1 MGQKV
6 NPKGFRIGVT
16 LKWENN
22 WFLNSNF
29 FFSNFYKNL
38 NIKNLI
44 KVFLLSKSKK
54 SILVNFYIYNINS
67 YKNMIFINFYNMH
80 SNNKKKLFDN
90 YNNKDNHNKF
100 QTKTLKLNLQKK
112 NNFLTNKLI
121 KNKNLNNKLN
131 LLSFL
136 NKKYT
141 LSQKNFNL
149 KNKNINILNYNIKKD
164 SLLFFYKKNK
174 LDLLINNKK
183 FINNSLYI
191 NKSLL
196 NIKNVFNLNFLQLI
210 KKYDI
215 FYKNFKNQKT
225 NDINL
230 NFYILYFFYK
240 NFLKFNINNYLKKKN
255 LNANIFITKLIINLL
270 NKKLSDK
277 YIQFKFKD
285 KNNFITIFMINLI
298 KKNIINTIQYNKLFS
313 NNLYKLNNLIM
324 NSNTNLRYLNV
335 NSNVNKYLNYKKQ
348 YNNYISKKIIFTSKL
363 NNNLL
368 KLNNKTLSNNSLN
381 TINFNNALI
390 NIKKNKLNNYKI
402 NNNLKIKKLKYK
414 NINFNQNSFKKM
426 LNILTKFNTELYFFN
441 IKSLFNFKN
450 LLLDKSL
457 IFNIQKQKTKRY
469 FDIMNKLKKRFNKKW
484 SRIQFLGMD
493 LMNIAQYSL
502 YFKNVKLLAHL
513 ISYQLT
519 FLPKNKRQTSFLK
532 YLSKII
538 FNFKGEFKEII
549 GLKIQFKGR
558 FNKWKR
564 TKKWIAQAG
573 NLLVQSY
580 NTYIDYSCVKGLVK
594 KGIFSIRIWLQFKK
608 NSKFV
613 VKKNLMNFF
622 QYSVFKQKFK
632 NKNKKWIL

>member
-67 YKNMIFINFYNMH
+67 YKNIIFINFYNMH
-80 SNNKKKLFDN
+80 INNKKKLFDS
-90 YNNKDNHNKF
+90 YNKENKNKF
-100 QTKTLKLNLQKK
+100 QNKTLKLNLQKK
-112 NNFLTNKLI
+112 NNFLTNKLN
-121 KNKNLNNKLN
+121 KNKILNNKLN

-141 LSQKNFNL
+141 LSQKNFNFE
-149 KNKNINILNYNIKKD
+149 NKKISLLNYNIKKD

-174 LDLLINNKK
+174 LNLIVNNKK
-183 FINNSLYI
+183 YINNNLYI

-196 NIKNVFNLNFLQLI
+196 NIKNIFNLNFLQLFNNY
-210 KKYDI
+210 KVL
-215 FYKNFKNQKT
+215 YKNFENQKT
-225 NDINL
+225 SNINL
-230 NFYILYFFYK
+230 KFYILYFFYK
-240 NFLKFNINNYLKKKN
+240 NFLKFNLNNYLKKKN
-255 LNANIFITKLIINLL
+255 LNKNILIIKLIIRLL

-277 YIQFKFKD
+277 YIQFKFKE
-285 KNNFITIFMINLI
+285 KNNFITVSFINLI

-313 NNLYKLNNLIM
+313 NNLYKLDNLLL
-324 NSNTNLRYLNV
+324 NPNKNYNYLNIDY
-335 NSNVNKYLNYKKQ
+335 NINKYLNYKKQ
-348 YNNYISKKIIFTSKL
+348 YDSYISKKIIYTSKVNNNILRLNNKVLSNIALNKINFKNSLINIKKSKL
-363 NNNLL
+363 NNN
-368 KLNNKTLSNNSLN
+368 KINNSL
-381 TINFNNALI
+381 
-390 NIKKNKLNNYKI
+390 KI
-402 NNNLKIKKLKYK
+402 TKLKYK

-457 IFNIQKQKTKRY
+457 VFNIQKQKTKRY

-608 NSKFV
+608 NSKFTI
-613 VKKNLMNFF
+613 KKNLMNFF

>member
-22 WFLNSNF
+22 WFLNSNL

-67 YKNMIFINFYNMH
+67 YKNIIFINFYNMH
-80 SNNKKKLFDN
+80 TNNKKKLFDN
-90 YNNKDNHNKF
+90 YSKENYNKF
-100 QTKTLKLNLQKK
+100 QNKNLKLNFEKK
-112 NNFLTNKLI
+112 SSILNNKLSL
-121 KNKNLNNKLN
+121 NRNLNNKLS
-131 LLSFL
+131 LLSFF
-136 NKKYT
+136 NKKYI
-141 LSQKNFNL
+141 LSPKKFVFKNDN
-149 KNKNINILNYNIKKD
+149 NKVINYNLKKD
-164 SLLFFYKKNK
+164 SILFFYKKNK
-174 LDLLINNKK
+174 LNLLNSNDKYL
-183 FINNSLYI
+183 NNSLDF
-191 NKSLL
+191 NKNLL
-196 NIKNVFNLNFLQLI
+196 KLNNTFDFDLKI
-210 KKYDI
+210 SDHTYN
-215 FYKNFKNQKT
+215 NFKIQKHD
-225 NDINL
+225 NINL
-230 NFYILYFFYK
+230 KFYILHFFYK
-240 NFLKFNINNYLKKKN
+240 KFLKFNILNFLEKTSLKKDKF
-255 LNANIFITKLIINLL
+255 LIKLVILFF
-270 NKKLSDK
+270 NKKLENK
-277 YIQFKFKD
+277 FIQFKFKE
-285 KNNFITIFMINLI
+285 KNNFMMAIFVNLV
-298 KKNIINTIQYNKLFS
+298 KKSVIDNIIYQRLFS
-313 NNLYKLNNLIM
+313 NNLLKLKSLITKSNFSLNNLIVEKDL
-324 NSNTNLRYLNV
+324 T
-335 NSNVNKYLNYKKQ
+335 KYLNYKKQ
-348 YNNYISKKIIFTSKL
+348 FNNNVNQKLILTNKL
-363 NNNLL
+363 NNISFKISNKNLSNSSL
-368 KLNNKTLSNNSLN
+368 IKFNLNNYLV
-381 TINFNNALI
+381 
-390 NIKKNKLNNYKI
+390 NIKKNKLSGIKI
-402 NNNLKIKKLKYK
+402 ENNLKMKKLKYK
-414 NINFNQNSFKKM
+414 NVNFDKNSFKKI

-457 IFNIQKQKTKRY
+457 VFNLQKQKTKRY
-469 FDIMNKLKKRFNKKW
+469 FDIMNKLKKRFNRKW

-502 YFKNVKLLAHL
+502 YFKNVKLLTHL

-594 KGIFSIRIWLQFKK
+594 KGIFSVRIWLQFKK
-608 NSKFV
+608 NSKFII
-613 VKKNLMNFF
+613 KKNLINFF
-622 QYSVFKQKFK
+622 QYSIFKQKFM

>member
-67 YKNMIFINFYNMH
+67 YKNIIFINFYNMH
-80 SNNKKKLFDN
+80 INNKKKLFDS
-90 YNNKDNHNKF
+90 YNKENKNKF
-100 QTKTLKLNLQKK
+100 QNKTLKLNLQKK
-112 NNFLTNKLI
+112 NNFLTNKLN
-121 KNKNLNNKLN
+121 KNKILNNKLN

-141 LSQKNFNL
+141 LSQKNFNFE
-149 KNKNINILNYNIKKD
+149 NKKISLLNYNIKKD

-174 LDLLINNKK
+174 LNLIVNNKK
-183 FINNSLYI
+183 YINNNLYI

-196 NIKNVFNLNFLQLI
+196 NIKNIFNLNFLQLFNNY
-210 KKYDI
+210 KVL
-215 FYKNFKNQKT
+215 YKNFENQKT
-225 NDINL
+225 SNINL
-230 NFYILYFFYK
+230 KFYILYFFYK
-240 NFLKFNINNYLKKKN
+240 NFLKFNLNNYLKKKN
-255 LNANIFITKLIINLL
+255 LNKNILIIKLIIRLL

-277 YIQFKFKD
+277 YIQFKFKE
-285 KNNFITIFMINLI
+285 KNNFITVSFINLI

-313 NNLYKLNNLIM
+313 NNLYKLDNLLL
-324 NSNTNLRYLNV
+324 NPNKNYNYLNIDY
-335 NSNVNKYLNYKKQ
+335 NINKYLNYKKQ
-348 YNNYISKKIIFTSKL
+348 YDSYISKKIIYTSKVNNNILRLNNKVLSNIALNKINFKNSLINIKKSKL
-363 NNNLL
+363 NNN
-368 KLNNKTLSNNSLN
+368 KINNSL
-381 TINFNNALI
+381 
-390 NIKKNKLNNYKI
+390 KI
-402 NNNLKIKKLKYK
+402 TKLKYK

-457 IFNIQKQKTKRY
+457 VFNIQKQKTKRY

-608 NSKFV
+608 NSKFTI
-613 VKKNLMNFF
+613 KKNLMNFF

-632 NKNKKWIL
+632 NKNRKWIL

>member
-22 WFLNSNF
+22 WFLNSNL

-38 NIKNLI
+38 NIKNII

-67 YKNMIFINFYNMH
+67 YKNIIFINFYNMH
-80 SNNKKKLFDN
+80 TNNKKKLFDN
-90 YNNKDNHNKF
+90 YSKENYNKF
-100 QTKTLKLNLQKK
+100 QNKNLKLNFEKK
-112 NNFLTNKLI
+112 SSILNNKLSL
-121 KNKNLNNKLN
+121 NRNLNNKLS
-131 LLSFL
+131 LLSFF
-136 NKKYT
+136 NKKYI
-141 LSQKNFNL
+141 LSPKKFVFKNDN
-149 KNKNINILNYNIKKD
+149 NKVINYNLKKD
-164 SLLFFYKKNK
+164 SILFFYKKNK
-174 LDLLINNKK
+174 LNLLNSNDKYL
-183 FINNSLYI
+183 NNSLDF
-191 NKSLL
+191 NKNLL
-196 NIKNVFNLNFLQLI
+196 KLNNTFDFDLKI
-210 KKYDI
+210 SDHTYN
-215 FYKNFKNQKT
+215 NFKIQKHD
-225 NDINL
+225 NINL
-230 NFYILYFFYK
+230 KFYILHFFYK
-240 NFLKFNINNYLKKKN
+240 KFLKFNILNFLEKTSLKKDKF
-255 LNANIFITKLIINLL
+255 LIKLVILFF
-270 NKKLSDK
+270 NKKLENK
-277 YIQFKFKD
+277 FIQFKFKE
-285 KNNFITIFMINLI
+285 KNNFMMAIFVNLV
-298 KKNIINTIQYNKLFS
+298 KKSVIDNIIYQRLFS
-313 NNLYKLNNLIM
+313 NNLLKLKSLITKSNFSLNNLIVEKDL
-324 NSNTNLRYLNV
+324 T
-335 NSNVNKYLNYKKQ
+335 KYLNYKKQ
-348 YNNYISKKIIFTSKL
+348 FNNNVNQKLILTNKL
-363 NNNLL
+363 NNISFKISNKNLSNSSL
-368 KLNNKTLSNNSLN
+368 IKFNLNNYLV
-381 TINFNNALI
+381 
-390 NIKKNKLNNYKI
+390 NIKKNKLSGIKI
-402 NNNLKIKKLKYK
+402 ENNLKMKKLKYK
-414 NINFNQNSFKKM
+414 NVNFDKNSFKKI

-457 IFNIQKQKTKRY
+457 VFNLQKQKTKRY
-469 FDIMNKLKKRFNKKW
+469 FDIMNKLKKRFNRKW

-502 YFKNVKLLAHL
+502 YFKNVKLLTHL

-594 KGIFSIRIWLQFKK
+594 KGIFSVRIWLQFKK
-608 NSKFV
+608 NSKFII
-613 VKKNLMNFF
+613 KKNLINFF
-622 QYSVFKQKFK
+622 QYSIFKQKFM

>member
-22 WFLNSNF
+22 WFLNSNL

-54 SILVNFYIYNINS
+54 SILFNFYIYNINS
-67 YKNMIFINFYNMH
+67 YKNIIFINFYNMH
-80 SNNKKKLFDN
+80 TNNKKKLFDN
-90 YNNKDNHNKF
+90 YSKENYNKF
-100 QTKTLKLNLQKK
+100 QNKNLKLNFEKK
-112 NNFLTNKLI
+112 SSILNNKLSL
-121 KNKNLNNKLN
+121 NRNLNNKLS
-131 LLSFL
+131 LLSFF
-136 NKKYT
+136 NKKYI
-141 LSQKNFNL
+141 LSPKKFVFKNDN
-149 KNKNINILNYNIKKD
+149 NKVINYNLKKD
-164 SLLFFYKKNK
+164 SILFFYKKNK
-174 LDLLINNKK
+174 LNLLNSNDKYL
-183 FINNSLYI
+183 NNSLDF
-191 NKSLL
+191 NKNLL
-196 NIKNVFNLNFLQLI
+196 KLNNTFDFDLKI
-210 KKYDI
+210 SDHTYN
-215 FYKNFKNQKT
+215 NFKIQKHD
-225 NDINL
+225 NINL
-230 NFYILYFFYK
+230 KFYILHFFYK
-240 NFLKFNINNYLKKKN
+240 KFLKFNILNFLEKTSLKKDKF
-255 LNANIFITKLIINLL
+255 LIKLVILFF
-270 NKKLSDK
+270 NKKLENK
-277 YIQFKFKD
+277 FIQFKFKEE
-285 KNNFITIFMINLI
+285 NNFMMAIFVNLV
-298 KKNIINTIQYNKLFS
+298 KKSVIDNIIYQRLFS
-313 NNLYKLNNLIM
+313 NNLLKLKSLITKSNFSLNNLIVEKDL
-324 NSNTNLRYLNV
+324 T
-335 NSNVNKYLNYKKQ
+335 KYLNYKKQ
-348 YNNYISKKIIFTSKL
+348 FNNNVNQKLILTNKL
-363 NNNLL
+363 NNISFKISNKNLSNSSL
-368 KLNNKTLSNNSLN
+368 IKFNLNNYLV
-381 TINFNNALI
+381 
-390 NIKKNKLNNYKI
+390 NIKKNKLSGIKI
-402 NNNLKIKKLKYK
+402 ENNLKMKKLKYK
-414 NINFNQNSFKKM
+414 NVNFDKNSFKKI

-457 IFNIQKQKTKRY
+457 VFNLQKHKTKRY
-469 FDIMNKLKKRFNKKW
+469 FDIMNKLKKRFNRKW

-502 YFKNVKLLAHL
+502 YFKNVKLLTHL

-594 KGIFSIRIWLQFKK
+594 KGIFSVRIWLQFKK
-608 NSKFV
+608 NSKFII
-613 VKKNLMNFF
+613 KKNLINFF
-622 QYSVFKQKFK
+622 QYSIFKQKFM

>member
-22 WFLNSNF
+22 WFLNSNL

-67 YKNMIFINFYNMH
+67 YKNIIFINFYNMH
-80 SNNKKKLFDN
+80 TNNKKKLFDN
-90 YNNKDNHNKF
+90 YSKENYNKF
-100 QTKTLKLNLQKK
+100 QNKNLKLNFEKK
-112 NNFLTNKLI
+112 SSILNNKLSL
-121 KNKNLNNKLN
+121 NRNLNNKLS
-131 LLSFL
+131 LLSFF
-136 NKKYT
+136 NKKYI
-141 LSQKNFNL
+141 LSPKKFVFKNDN
-149 KNKNINILNYNIKKD
+149 NKVINYNLKKD
-164 SLLFFYKKNK
+164 SILFFYKKNK
-174 LDLLINNKK
+174 LNLLNSNDKYL
-183 FINNSLYI
+183 NNSLDF
-191 NKSLL
+191 NKNLL
-196 NIKNVFNLNFLQLI
+196 KLNNTFDFDLKI
-210 KKYDI
+210 SDHTYN
-215 FYKNFKNQKT
+215 NFKIQKHD
-225 NDINL
+225 NINL
-230 NFYILYFFYK
+230 KFYILHFFYK
-240 NFLKFNINNYLKKKN
+240 KFLKFNILNFLEKTSFKKDKF
-255 LNANIFITKLIINLL
+255 LIKLVILFF
-270 NKKLSDK
+270 NKKLENK
-277 YIQFKFKD
+277 FIQFKFKE
-285 KNNFITIFMINLI
+285 KNNFMMAIFVNLV
-298 KKNIINTIQYNKLFS
+298 KKSVIDNIIYQRLFS
-313 NNLYKLNNLIM
+313 NNLLKLKSLITKSNFSLNNLIVEKDL
-324 NSNTNLRYLNV
+324 T
-335 NSNVNKYLNYKKQ
+335 KYLNYKKQ
-348 YNNYISKKIIFTSKL
+348 FNNNVNQKLILTNKL
-363 NNNLL
+363 NNISFKISNKNLSNSSL
-368 KLNNKTLSNNSLN
+368 IKFNLNNYLV
-381 TINFNNALI
+381 
-390 NIKKNKLNNYKI
+390 NIKKNKLSGIKI
-402 NNNLKIKKLKYK
+402 ENNLKMKKLKYK
-414 NINFNQNSFKKM
+414 NVNFDKNSFKKI

-457 IFNIQKQKTKRY
+457 VFNLQKQKTKRY
-469 FDIMNKLKKRFNKKW
+469 FDIMNKLKKRFNRKW

-594 KGIFSIRIWLQFKK
+594 KGIFSVRIWLQFKK
-608 NSKFV
+608 NSKFII
-613 VKKNLMNFF
+613 KKNLINFF
-622 QYSVFKQKFK
+622 QYSIFKQKFM

>member
-22 WFLNSNF
+22 WFLNSNL

-67 YKNMIFINFYNMH
+67 YKNIIFINFYNMH
-80 SNNKKKLFDN
+80 TNNKKKLFDN
-90 YNNKDNHNKF
+90 YSKENYNKF
-100 QTKTLKLNLQKK
+100 QNKNLKLNFEKK
-112 NNFLTNKLI
+112 SSILNNKLSL
-121 KNKNLNNKLN
+121 NRNLNNKLS
-131 LLSFL
+131 LLSFF
-136 NKKYT
+136 NKKYI
-141 LSQKNFNL
+141 LSPKKFVFKNDN
-149 KNKNINILNYNIKKD
+149 NKVINYNLKKD
-164 SLLFFYKKNK
+164 SILFFYKKNK
-174 LDLLINNKK
+174 LNLLNSNDKYL
-183 FINNSLYI
+183 NNSLDF
-191 NKSLL
+191 NKNLL
-196 NIKNVFNLNFLQLI
+196 KLNNTFDFDLKI
-210 KKYDI
+210 SDHTYN
-215 FYKNFKNQKT
+215 NFKIQKHD
-225 NDINL
+225 NINL
-230 NFYILYFFYK
+230 KFYILHFFYK
-240 NFLKFNINNYLKKKN
+240 KFLKFNILNFLEKTSLKKDKF
-255 LNANIFITKLIINLL
+255 LIKLVILFF
-270 NKKLSDK
+270 NKKLENK
-277 YIQFKFKD
+277 FIQFKFKE
-285 KNNFITIFMINLI
+285 KNNFMMAIFVNLV
-298 KKNIINTIQYNKLFS
+298 KKSVIDNIIYQRLFS
-313 NNLYKLNNLIM
+313 NNLLKLKSLITKSNFSLNNLIVEKDL
-324 NSNTNLRYLNV
+324 T
-335 NSNVNKYLNYKKQ
+335 KYLNYKKQ
-348 YNNYISKKIIFTSKL
+348 FNNNVNQKLILTNKL
-363 NNNLL
+363 NNISFKISNKNLSNSSL
-368 KLNNKTLSNNSLN
+368 IKFNLNNYLV
-381 TINFNNALI
+381 
-390 NIKKNKLNNYKI
+390 NIKKNKLSGIKI
-402 NNNLKIKKLKYK
+402 ENNLKMKKLKYK
-414 NINFNQNSFKKM
+414 NVNFDKNSFKKI

-457 IFNIQKQKTKRY
+457 VFNLQKQKTKRY
-469 FDIMNKLKKRFNKKW
+469 FDIMNKLKKRFNRKW

-594 KGIFSIRIWLQFKK
+594 KGIFSVRIWLQFKK
-608 NSKFV
+608 NSKFII
-613 VKKNLMNFF
+613 KKNLINFF
-622 QYSVFKQKFK
+622 QYSIFKQKFM

>member
-54 SILVNFYIYNINS
+54 SILVNFYIYNVNS
-67 YKNMIFINFYNMH
+67 YKNIIFINFYNMH
-80 SNNKKKLFDN
+80 TNNKKKLFDS
-90 YNNKDNHNKF
+90 YNKKNDNKF
-100 QTKTLKLNLQKK
+100 QNKVLKLNFQKK
-112 NNFLTNKLI
+112 NNFLTNNLNKT
-121 KNKNLNNKLN
+121 KNLNNKLN

-136 NKKYT
+136 NKRYT
-141 LSQKNFNL
+141 LSQKNFNFR
-149 KNKNINILNYNIKKD
+149 NKQINILNYDIKKD

-174 LDLLINNKK
+174 LNLLINNKK
-183 FINNSLYI
+183 FINNNLNI

-196 NIKNVFNLNFLQLI
+196 NINNVFNLNFLRSI
-210 KKYDI
+210 KKHNI
-215 FYKNFKNQKT
+215 IYKNLINQKY
-225 NDINL
+225 NNINL
-230 NFYILYFFYK
+230 NFYIIYFFYK
-240 NFLKFNINNYLKKKN
+240 NFLKFNINNYLKTKN
-255 LNANIFITKLIINLL
+255 LNNDKYIIKLILILL
-270 NKKLSDK
+270 NEKLSNK
-277 YIQFKFKD
+277 YIQFKFKE
-285 KNNFITIFMINLI
+285 KNNFLTIFFINLI
-298 KKNIINTIQYNKLFS
+298 KKTFINTIQYNKLFT
-313 NNLYKLNNLIM
+313 NNLFKLHNLLVKSDNNI
-324 NSNTNLRYLNV
+324 NYININKNFD
-335 NSNVNKYLNYKKQ
+335 KYLNYKKQ
-348 YNNYISKKIIFTSKL
+348 YDNHINKKLIFASKI
-363 NNNLL
+363 NNNIL
-368 KLNNKTLSNNSLN
+368 KLNNKNISNNILN
-381 TINFNNALI
+381 IVNSKNFLV
-390 NIKKNKLNNYKI
+390 NIKKNKLNNNKI
-402 NNNLKIKKLKYK
+402 NNSLNIKKLKYK

-457 IFNIQKQKTKRY
+457 VFNIQKQKTKRY

-608 NSKFV
+608 NSKFTI
-613 VKKNLMNFF
+613 KKNLMNFF

>member
-22 WFLNSNF
+22 WFLNSNL

-67 YKNMIFINFYNMH
+67 YKNIIFINFYNMH
-80 SNNKKKLFDN
+80 TNNKKKLFDN
-90 YNNKDNHNKF
+90 YSKENYNKF
-100 QTKTLKLNLQKK
+100 QNKNLKLNFEKK
-112 NNFLTNKLI
+112 SSILNNKLSL
-121 KNKNLNNKLN
+121 NRNLNNKLS
-131 LLSFL
+131 LLSFF
-136 NKKYT
+136 NKKYI
-141 LSQKNFNL
+141 LSPKKFVFKNDN
-149 KNKNINILNYNIKKD
+149 NKVINYNLKKD
-164 SLLFFYKKNK
+164 SILFFYKKNK
-174 LDLLINNKK
+174 LNLLNSNDKYL
-183 FINNSLYI
+183 NNSLDF
-191 NKSLL
+191 NKNLL
-196 NIKNVFNLNFLQLI
+196 KLNNTFDFDLKI
-210 KKYDI
+210 SDHTYN
-215 FYKNFKNQKT
+215 NFKIQKHD
-225 NDINL
+225 NINL
-230 NFYILYFFYK
+230 KFYILHFFYK
-240 NFLKFNINNYLKKKN
+240 KFLKFNILNFLEKTSLKKDKF
-255 LNANIFITKLIINLL
+255 LIKLVILFF
-270 NKKLSDK
+270 NKKLENK
-277 YIQFKFKD
+277 FIQFKFKE
-285 KNNFITIFMINLI
+285 KNNFMMAIFVNLV
-298 KKNIINTIQYNKLFS
+298 KKSVIDNIIYQRLFS
-313 NNLYKLNNLIM
+313 NNLLKLKSLITKSNFSLNNLIVEKDL
-324 NSNTNLRYLNV
+324 T
-335 NSNVNKYLNYKKQ
+335 KYLNYKKQ
-348 YNNYISKKIIFTSKL
+348 FNNNVNQKLILTNKL
-363 NNNLL
+363 NNISFKISNKNLSNSSL
-368 KLNNKTLSNNSLN
+368 IKFNLNNYLV
-381 TINFNNALI
+381 
-390 NIKKNKLNNYKI
+390 NIKKNKLSGIKI
-402 NNNLKIKKLKYK
+402 ENNLKMKKLKYK
-414 NINFNQNSFKKM
+414 NVNFDKNSFKKI

-457 IFNIQKQKTKRY
+457 VFNLQKHKTKRY
-469 FDIMNKLKKRFNKKW
+469 FDIMNKLKKRFNRKW

-502 YFKNVKLLAHL
+502 YFKNVKLLTHL

-594 KGIFSIRIWLQFKK
+594 KGIFSVRIWLQFKK
-608 NSKFV
+608 NSKFII
-613 VKKNLMNFF
+613 KKNLINFF
-622 QYSVFKQKFK
+622 QYSIFKQKFM

>member
-22 WFLNSNF
+22 WFLNSNL

-67 YKNMIFINFYNMH
+67 YKNIIFINFYNMH
-80 SNNKKKLFDN
+80 TNNKKKLFDN
-90 YNNKDNHNKF
+90 YSKENYNKF
-100 QTKTLKLNLQKK
+100 QNKNLKLNFEKK
-112 NNFLTNKLI
+112 SSILNNKLSL
-121 KNKNLNNKLN
+121 NRNLNNKLS
-131 LLSFL
+131 LLSFF
-136 NKKYT
+136 NKKYI
-141 LSQKNFNL
+141 LSPKKFVFKNDN
-149 KNKNINILNYNIKKD
+149 NKVINYNLKKD
-164 SLLFFYKKNK
+164 SILFFYKKNK
-174 LDLLINNKK
+174 LNLLNSNDKYL
-183 FINNSLYI
+183 NNSLDF
-191 NKSLL
+191 NKNLL
-196 NIKNVFNLNFLQLI
+196 KLNNTFDFDLKI
-210 KKYDI
+210 SDHTYN
-215 FYKNFKNQKT
+215 NFKIQKHD
-225 NDINL
+225 NINL
-230 NFYILYFFYK
+230 KFYILHFFYK
-240 NFLKFNINNYLKKKN
+240 KFLKFNILNFLEKTSLKKDKF
-255 LNANIFITKLIINLL
+255 LIKLVILFF
-270 NKKLSDK
+270 NKKLENK
-277 YIQFKFKD
+277 FIQFKFKEE
-285 KNNFITIFMINLI
+285 NNFMMAIFVNLV
-298 KKNIINTIQYNKLFS
+298 KKSVIDNIIYQRLFS
-313 NNLYKLNNLIM
+313 NNLLKLKSLITKSNFSLNNLIVEKDL
-324 NSNTNLRYLNV
+324 T
-335 NSNVNKYLNYKKQ
+335 KYLNYKKQ
-348 YNNYISKKIIFTSKL
+348 FNNNVNQKLILTNKL
-363 NNNLL
+363 NNISFKISNKNLSNSSL
-368 KLNNKTLSNNSLN
+368 IKFNLNNYLV
-381 TINFNNALI
+381 
-390 NIKKNKLNNYKI
+390 NIKKNKLSGIKI
-402 NNNLKIKKLKYK
+402 ENNLKMKKLKYK
-414 NINFNQNSFKKM
+414 NVNFDKNSFKKI

-457 IFNIQKQKTKRY
+457 VFNLQKHKTKRY
-469 FDIMNKLKKRFNKKW
+469 FDIMNKLKKRFNRKW

-502 YFKNVKLLAHL
+502 YFKNVKLLTHL

-594 KGIFSIRIWLQFKK
+594 KGIFSVRIWLQFKK
-608 NSKFV
+608 NSKFII
-613 VKKNLMNFF
+613 KKNLINFF
-622 QYSVFKQKFK
+622 QYSIFKQKFM

>member
-22 WFLNSNF
+22 WFLNSNL

-67 YKNMIFINFYNMH
+67 YKNIIFINFYNMH
-80 SNNKKKLFDN
+80 TNNKKKLFDN
-90 YNNKDNHNKF
+90 YSKENYNKF
-100 QTKTLKLNLQKK
+100 QNKHLKLNFEKK
-112 NNFLTNKLI
+112 SSILNNKLSL
-121 KNKNLNNKLN
+121 NRNLNNKLS
-131 LLSFL
+131 LLSFF
-136 NKKYT
+136 NKKYI
-141 LSQKNFNL
+141 LSPKKFVFKNDN
-149 KNKNINILNYNIKKD
+149 NKVINYNLKKD
-164 SLLFFYKKNK
+164 SILFFYKKNK
-174 LDLLINNKK
+174 LNLLNSNDKYL
-183 FINNSLYI
+183 NNSLDF
-191 NKSLL
+191 NKNLL
-196 NIKNVFNLNFLQLI
+196 KLNNTFDFDLKI
-210 KKYDI
+210 SDHTYN
-215 FYKNFKNQKT
+215 NFKIQKHD
-225 NDINL
+225 NINL
-230 NFYILYFFYK
+230 KFYILHFFYK
-240 NFLKFNINNYLKKKN
+240 KFLKFNILNFLEKTSLKKDKF
-255 LNANIFITKLIINLL
+255 LIKLVILFF
-270 NKKLSDK
+270 NKKLENK
-277 YIQFKFKD
+277 FIQFKFKE
-285 KNNFITIFMINLI
+285 KNNFMMAIFVNLV
-298 KKNIINTIQYNKLFS
+298 KKSVIDNIIYQRLFS
-313 NNLYKLNNLIM
+313 NNLLKLKSLITKSNFSLNNLIVEKDL
-324 NSNTNLRYLNV
+324 T
-335 NSNVNKYLNYKKQ
+335 KYLNYKKQ
-348 YNNYISKKIIFTSKL
+348 FNNNVNQKLILTNKL
-363 NNNLL
+363 NNISFKISNKNLSNSSL
-368 KLNNKTLSNNSLN
+368 IKFNLNNYLV
-381 TINFNNALI
+381 
-390 NIKKNKLNNYKI
+390 NIKKNKLSGIKI
-402 NNNLKIKKLKYK
+402 ENNLKMKKLKYK
-414 NINFNQNSFKKM
+414 NVNFDKNSFKKI

-457 IFNIQKQKTKRY
+457 VFNLQKQKTKRY
-469 FDIMNKLKKRFNKKW
+469 FDIMNKLKKRFNRKW

-594 KGIFSIRIWLQFKK
+594 KGIFSVRIWLQFKK
-608 NSKFV
+608 NSKFII
-613 VKKNLMNFF
+613 KKNLINFF
-622 QYSVFKQKFK
+622 QYSIFKQKFM

>member
-1 MGQKV
+1 
-6 NPKGFRIGVT
+6 
-16 LKWENN
+16 
-22 WFLNSNF
+22 
-29 FFSNFYKNL
+29 
-38 NIKNLI
+38 
-44 KVFLLSKSKK
+44 
-54 SILVNFYIYNINS
+54 
-67 YKNMIFINFYNMH
+67 MII
-80 SNNKKKLFDN
+80 
-90 YNNKDNHNKF
+90 
-100 QTKTLKLNLQKK
+100 
-112 NNFLTNKLI
+112 
-121 KNKNLNNKLN
+121 
-131 LLSFL
+131 
-136 NKKYT
+136 
-141 LSQKNFNL
+141 
-149 KNKNINILNYNIKKD
+149 
-164 SLLFFYKKNK
+164 
-174 LDLLINNKK
+174 
-183 FINNSLYI
+183 
-191 NKSLL
+191 
-196 NIKNVFNLNFLQLI
+196 
-210 KKYDI
+210 
-215 FYKNFKNQKT
+215 
-225 NDINL
+225 
-230 NFYILYFFYK
+230 
-240 NFLKFNINNYLKKKN
+240 
-255 LNANIFITKLIINLL
+255 KLIIRLL

-277 YIQFKFKD
+277 YIQFKFKE
-285 KNNFITIFMINLI
+285 KNNFITISFINLI

-313 NNLYKLNNLIM
+313 NNLCKLNNLLL
-324 NSNTNLRYLNV
+324 NPNKDYSYLNIDY
-335 NSNVNKYLNYKKQ
+335 NISKYLNYKKQ
-348 YNNYISKKIIFTSKL
+348 YDSYISKKIIYTSKVNNNILRLNNKVLSNIALNKINFKNSLINIKKSKL
-363 NNNLL
+363 NNN
-368 KLNNKTLSNNSLN
+368 KISN
-381 TINFNNALI
+381 T
-390 NIKKNKLNNYKI
+390 
-402 NNNLKIKKLKYK
+402 LKIIKLKYK
-414 NINFNQNSFKKM
+414 NINFNQNTFKKM

-457 IFNIQKQKTKRY
+457 VFNIQKQKTKRY

-608 NSKFV
+608 NSKFTI
-613 VKKNLMNFF
+613 KKNLMNFF